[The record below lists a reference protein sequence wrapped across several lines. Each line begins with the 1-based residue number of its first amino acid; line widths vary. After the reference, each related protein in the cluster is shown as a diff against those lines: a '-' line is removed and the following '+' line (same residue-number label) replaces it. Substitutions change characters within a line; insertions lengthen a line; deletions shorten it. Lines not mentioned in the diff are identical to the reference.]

1 MVELKPIIISDIF
14 ELFVDLCLIRTS
26 TVERS
31 YGMYGGIPALLV
43 KKI

>member
-1 MVELKPIIISDIF
+1 MIELEPIMISDIF
-14 ELFVDLCLIRTS
+14 ELIVALCLIRTN

-31 YGMYGGIPALLV
+31 YGSMPALLV